1 MEIKKECPFFPGHV
15 SSGWWDARPTAL
27 VLPGSLAARRAGTG
41 SPALCTAQL
50 LQHVLG
56 NTARENPDSL
66 ALTAS
71 YLPRNTNGRTQAQF
85 GCPSSGEPFPWE
97 RGVWELPCATV
108 LSRVLR
114 QKSSTTLQDTL
125 QGFQCLGNLSLYP
138 CRSSTLTSIGLILDK
153 ELALLWY
160 TLLQST
166 THRQGLVLVTEF
178 CFAEQ
183 LAMFQ
188 LATVRHIWPSCWLKD
203 AFVISTSSGGIL
215 GKGGAG
221 EWQGLIMVKKLPDD
235 IVYLCKRTL
244 IKNWCLETGVFLRN
258 CV

>member
-1 MEIKKECPFFPGHV
+1 MVIKKERPFFPGHV

-27 VLPGSLAARRAGTG
+27 VLPGSLAARQAGMG

-56 NTARENPDSL
+56 NRARENPDSL

-114 QKSSTTLQDTL
+114 QKSSPTL
-125 QGFQCLGNLSLYP
+125 QGTLQGLQCLGNLSLYP

-160 TLLQST
+160 ILLQST
-166 THRQGLVLVTEF
+166 THRQGLVLVTKF

-215 GKGGAG
+215 EKEVRENGKG
-221 EWQGLIMVKKLPDD
+221 W
-235 IVYLCKRTL
+235 
-244 IKNWCLETGVFLRN
+244 
-258 CV
+258 